1 MFCMVYISVGVLV
14 CENVKEG
21 VFFLFKVY
29 ISVKG
34 CVGKVNEFINCVRF
48 TFTLN
53 CCLYVY
59 M

>member
-1 MFCMVYISVGVLV
+1 MVYISVGVLV

-34 CVGKVNEFINCVRF
+34 CVGKVNEFINCIRF